1 MKHDERRLHIAMS
14 DWLNLAL
21 PEGCEVSHF
30 PAGEHR
36 TKKTGALLKRMG
48 LKPGW
53 PDFIGIWNGKPFGIE
68 VKTEDGNGLSGSQ
81 EEMLPRLVRAGMT
94 ICVATKLEDA
104 EAFLRFL
111 GIPLK
116 AKVKEQARAA

>member
-1 MKHDERRLHIAMS
+1 MKHDERRLHIVIA

-21 PEGCEVSHF
+21 PEGCEVNHF
-30 PAGEHR
+30 PAGEYR
-36 TKKTGALLKRMG
+36 TKATGALLKRMG
-48 LKPGW
+48 LRPGW
-53 PDFIGIWNGKPFGIE
+53 PDFVGVWNGKPFGIE
-68 VKTEDGNGLSGSQ
+68 VKAEGGRLSESQ
-81 EEMLPRLVRAGMT
+81 EGMIPRLVRAGMP

-116 AKVKEQARAA
+116 ATVKEQARAA